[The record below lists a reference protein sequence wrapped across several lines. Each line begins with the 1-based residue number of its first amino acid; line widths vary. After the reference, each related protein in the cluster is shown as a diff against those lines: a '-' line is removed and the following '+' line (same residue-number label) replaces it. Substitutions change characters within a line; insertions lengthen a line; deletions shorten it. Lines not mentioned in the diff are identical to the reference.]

1 MQKLVTDDS
10 RGGRNSGS
18 VEFDDRGNARWV
30 PHEDARTDETVIRLL
45 DIDWMELQQDGM
57 QEVRREGFAEVY
69 GTLSRR

>member
-1 MQKLVTDDS
+1 MHKLVTDDS
-10 RGGRNSGS
+10 RGGRSSGS

-45 DIDWMELQQDGM
+45 DIGWMELQQDGT
-57 QEVRREGFAEVY
+57 QEVRREGFVEVY